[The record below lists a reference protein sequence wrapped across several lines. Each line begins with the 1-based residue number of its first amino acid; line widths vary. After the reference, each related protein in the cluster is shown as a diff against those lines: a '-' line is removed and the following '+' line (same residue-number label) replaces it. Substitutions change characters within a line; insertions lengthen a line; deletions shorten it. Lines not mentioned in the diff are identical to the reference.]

1 MDELELFLV
10 IMMILY
16 GSSILVYLYDVR
28 RKLMDLSKDIYSIK
42 ESQKVLQ
49 CLLEVA
55 RSITDDR
62 R

>member
-1 MDELELFLV
+1 MNELELFLV
-10 IMMILY
+10 IMVILY

-28 RKLMDLSKDIYSIK
+28 RKLMEISKDVCSIK